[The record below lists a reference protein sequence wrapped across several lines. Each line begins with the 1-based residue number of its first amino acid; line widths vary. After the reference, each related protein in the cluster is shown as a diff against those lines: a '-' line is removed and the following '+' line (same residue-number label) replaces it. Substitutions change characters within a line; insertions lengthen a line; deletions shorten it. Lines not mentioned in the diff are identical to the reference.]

1 METLIAERPIMQVQ
15 YWLCKGQYVNAD
27 EVLWQAYEMSSIH
40 IYIHIHIHIHLAVG
54 SWKRGNKQIDIQLV
68 ASKSGASFENT
79 LQPTAAQWSLHL
91 RAPPSKLKLKLKL
104 SEANICAK

>member
-40 IYIHIHIHIHLAVG
+40 IHIHIHLAVG

-68 ASKSGASFENT
+68 ASKSGESFENT
-79 LQPTAAQWSLHL
+79 LPPPAAQWSLHL
-91 RAPPSKLKLKLKL
+91 RAPPSKLKLKL